1 MLQILADIIFFI
13 VFVELFIV
21 LTWHLVTL
29 LRDMTKARKTIATD
43 SGLLDDTLKR
53 PIVKRDTSA

>member
-43 SGLLDDTLKR
+43 SGLDDTLKR